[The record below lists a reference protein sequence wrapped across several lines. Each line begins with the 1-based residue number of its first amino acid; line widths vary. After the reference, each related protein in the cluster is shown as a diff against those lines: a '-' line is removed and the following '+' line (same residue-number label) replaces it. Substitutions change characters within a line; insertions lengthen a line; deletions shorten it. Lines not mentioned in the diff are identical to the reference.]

1 MSSLFYFILDL
12 YNVDDTFL
20 SIIVLNGFDTGIM
33 RNHALSVFQQ
43 QAILLNQ
50 GVTFPRQLGNS
61 TCVGKGPLK
70 VPIIETPFGQLMY
83 RIEAHTKSVIILKG
97 CPILINIDYPRLRL
111 VQSNIIQDWTPFR
124 TITITSICF
133 FIIFH
138 LYSST

>member
-61 TCVGKGPLK
+61 TCVGKGLLK
-70 VPIIETPFGQLMY
+70 VPIAETPFGQLLC
-83 RIEAHTKSVIILKG
+83 RFEAHTMSVIILKSM
-97 CPILINIDYPRLRL
+97 Y
-111 VQSNIIQDWTPFR
+111 F
-124 TITITSICF
+124 
-133 FIIFH
+133 
-138 LYSST
+138 